1 MPASVNGFS
10 TVNSNIHI
18 CNSVSVAHI
27 AKWTSVGNI
36 TTNSHTLSE
45 HCGARFVKVRV
56 IGDIKR
62 I

>member
-1 MPASVNGFS
+1 LSASVNDFS

-18 CNSVSVAHI
+18 RNGISVAHI
-27 AKWTSVGNI
+27 AKRTSVGNI
-36 TTNSHTLSE
+36 TTNSHKPSE
-45 HCGARFVKVRV
+45 HRSARFVKIRV